1 MNIENRL
8 TLRTENA
15 TKKQST
21 QCAKRIEKFFFGS
34 LLLHIKKNMYFCNEK
49 RLFFLEPF
57 RACACRTVEAML
69 TMVRM
74 RVLAVLMLTM
84 LSRRSTLTLA
94 RPSTLRH
101 GCTFASVSKI
111 KEKSLA
117 TGRKINC
124 TKGAGSPQ
132 GSKVR
137 TGNKA
142 DVTHD
147 TE

>member
-8 TLRTENA
+8 TLRTECA

-21 QCAKRIEKFFFGS
+21 QCAKRIGKFFFWFFTVAYQKKHV
-34 LLLHIKKNMYFCNEK
+34 LLRRK
-49 RLFFLEPF
+49 RLFFLEP
-57 RACACRTVEAML
+57 RLACACRTVEAML

-84 LSRRSTLTLA
+84 LPRRSTLTSA

-111 KEKSLA
+111 KEKGLA
-117 TGRKINC
+117 TWRKINY
-124 TKGAGSPQ
+124 TEGAGSPQ

-137 TGNKA
+137 KSNKA